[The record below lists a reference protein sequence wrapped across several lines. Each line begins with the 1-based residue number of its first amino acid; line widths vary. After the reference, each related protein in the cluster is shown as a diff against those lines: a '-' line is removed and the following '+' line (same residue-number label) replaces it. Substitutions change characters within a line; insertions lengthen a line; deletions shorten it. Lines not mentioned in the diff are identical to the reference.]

1 METYKINYKSDF
13 DFFIMAKGSNGKS
26 LSFKDFDWTLTLST
40 PSSKS
45 AFVASRKGG
54 VLVGCTMNTRLAPRI
69 ICDNHGLD
77 IGKVSMELAV
87 EIPDALFPDKSRRIV
102 SKIESGIY
110 LTRGTTEVSHLD
122 FGKRIT
128 FTIPINGTDEE
139 PVDPEEPAEPS
150 KPNGGGY
157 MVDNQSLGVEYRRGA
172 MPIHAKEGVWYKM
185 NGHSKLQ
192 IRLSNGEMIKLLKDG
207 RVLIDIPQWLHDAF
221 YLGGELRM
229 SLRVYGKEKEINA
242 EYYLDNRTLSLSWLG
257 NDGETIPSNYQLKIF
272 VECKHDTPP
281 NCLVRVVNGK
291 AQFRE
296 MSHCDHLPFVAEP
309 TENEILNVLRNGGA
323 FHGKHGIFIVPK
335 NAGRMSPEHVE
346 DYDSKQEKY
355 GGRIHNRYWMR
366 KRQYVNRD
374 RRIGVFLVYRVTRSG
389 RSATSIWSLGKLVG
403 SPQKAVKIS

>member
-1 METYKINYKSDF
+1 MRENQYICGIMETYKINYKSDF

-54 VLVGCTMNTRLAPRI
+54 VLVGCTMNTSLAPRI

-157 MVDNQSLGVEYRRGA
+157 MGRNIAEGRIYKRNIMPLFA
-172 MPIHAKEGVWYKM
+172 MPHVWYEVPGGRTMVFKLSGLTKKILLDNGSVKVYLPSWAAGTFAGVVIYHAKNKYQLDEGVDFNYSLNRNLLTISLISPYTPMEFNQGCITIVVKM
-185 NGHSKLQ
+185 DCSHSLARMTSDGPVFSQ
-192 IRLSNGEMIKLLKDG
+192 IT
-207 RVLIDIPQWLHDAF
+207 A
-221 YLGGELRM
+221 Y
-229 SLRVYGKEKEINA
+229 
-242 EYYLDNRTLSLSWLG
+242 
-257 NDGETIPSNYQLKIF
+257 
-272 VECKHDTPP
+272 
-281 NCLVRVVNGK
+281 
-291 AQFRE
+291 
-296 MSHCDHLPFVAEP
+296 DHLPKPMPP
-309 TENEILNVLRNGGA
+309 TLTELKDKFQDGKKKYSIEIASRVR
-323 FHGKHGIFIVPK
+323 V
-335 NAGRMSPEHVE
+335 
-346 DYDSKQEKY
+346 
-355 GGRIHNRYWMR
+355 W
-366 KRQYVNRD
+366 RD
-374 RRIGVFLVYRVTRSG
+374 RSRHNGHRWRQNFSKTANSSMMGLFKVRRRTRVGVSDEQIWFVSLMVAGKKKFHRI
-389 RSATSIWSLGKLVG
+389 
-403 SPQKAVKIS
+403 Q